1 MRSHFFFM
9 LWSVSVAATAAFMMP
24 GRRSLPVRLGVP
36 LSTKTGLTM
45 AVEYQ
50 YNNKNYLP
58 QSDTMKEYV
67 KDLRTVDML
76 TAQEE
81 ILLTRQIKRGMEIEK
96 ALVTLEKTLGRKPT
110 EEEWVNFVGLK
121 SIDDIR
127 KNLKRA
133 SKSKS
138 AIINANLR
146 LVVSTAKAYQY
157 RGVSFQDLVQ
167 EGTCGLHKAT
177 EKFDP
182 RKGFRFSTYATWWIK
197 QGIMRAVTDQSR
209 VVRLPVHVHDALFHI
224 RRAKANFWTEH
235 LREPT
240 LAELAEA
247 TGLTPQKIVFY
258 DTVKDKVSSI
268 DKTVGIG
275 TKTNS
280 LEKSQIAISDMCKDS
295 RNKPEETA
303 QVESLRQ
310 DISRLI
316 NTLSPREQDVVRMRY
331 GLDDGEIRTLEE
343 IGSIFSVTRER
354 VRQIEA
360 RALHKLRQPYRN
372 HRLKGQLDSV
382 DALFHEKAHI

>member
-280 LEKSQIAISDMCKDS
+280 MEKSQVALSDMCKDS

>member
-1 MRSHFFFM
+1 
-9 LWSVSVAATAAFMMP
+9 MMP

-280 LEKSQIAISDMCKDS
+280 MEKSQIAISDMCKDS

>member
-235 LREPT
+235 TREPT
-240 LAELAEA
+240 LTELAEA

-280 LEKSQIAISDMCKDS
+280 MEKSQVALSDMCKDS

>member
-280 LEKSQIAISDMCKDS
+280 MEKSQIAISDMCKDS